1 MEQRIKYKILGN
13 ISKEAHKGIIT
24 LKVERDFKNIDD
36 TLNFL
41 LNCYKSLSDDEV
53 LNILNSRKEKGES
66 IK

>member
-1 MEQRIKYKILGN
+1 MIQDDKTKILGN
-13 ISKEAHKGIIT
+13 ISKEAHKGVVT
-24 LKVERDFKNIDD
+24 LKIEKDFKNIDD

-41 LNCYKSLSDDEV
+41 LDCYKSLSDDEV